1 MTLLIFLFLHF
12 SPCIAEADDAVDDE
26 MVCRRIGINDK
37 IALAQELEL
46 ITYVVRCQCL
56 FSLAVVYI
64 EAVGIDLVEEILA
77 FPFFFA
83 AIVLEE
89 IIIDAGF
96 DIDSIFGVDPV
107 QRPFDLAVGVG
118 TTAALAFRIIRAVQ
132 FDDVAVFIL
141 DDFFSLDDVR
151 IFEADFLARSQAE
164 EFLDRFFHEVIA
176 FNVKVLAERHF
187 TRAHGFIFL
196 VVVGCHRFRLAV
208 GIVGE
213 DDLDRVDDRHQAR
226 CF

>member
-12 SPCIAEADDAVDDE
+12 SPRIAEADDAVDDE

-132 FDDVAVFIL
+132 FDDVA
-141 DDFFSLDDVR
+141 
-151 IFEADFLARSQAE
+151 AM
-164 EFLDRFFHEVIA
+164 
-176 FNVKVLAERHF
+176 
-187 TRAHGFIFL
+187 L
-196 VVVGCHRFRLAV
+196 VGSW
-208 GIVGE
+208 
-213 DDLDRVDDRHQAR
+213 
-226 CF
+226 